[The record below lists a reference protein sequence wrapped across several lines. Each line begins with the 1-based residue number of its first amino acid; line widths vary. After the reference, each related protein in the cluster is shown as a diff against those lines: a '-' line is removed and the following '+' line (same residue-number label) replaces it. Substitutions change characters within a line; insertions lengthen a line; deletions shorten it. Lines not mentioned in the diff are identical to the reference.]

1 LPAGGNTGSGNR
13 EKRGGIMPENEK
25 PELTDEA
32 IEAEDVEVVAH
43 SADEDEEDGAL
54 EDWCIINNS
63 SAL

>member
-1 LPAGGNTGSGNR
+1 
-13 EKRGGIMPENEK
+13 MPENEK

-54 EDWCIINNS
+54 EKGGCIINNS
-63 SAL
+63 AAL